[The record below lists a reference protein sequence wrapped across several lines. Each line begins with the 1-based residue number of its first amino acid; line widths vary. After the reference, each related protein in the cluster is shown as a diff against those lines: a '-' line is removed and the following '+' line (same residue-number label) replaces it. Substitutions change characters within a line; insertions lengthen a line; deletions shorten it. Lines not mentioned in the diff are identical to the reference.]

1 MFQLNVDHTAMHIIK
16 ATVLLVV
23 FQLVRNDFANDV
35 FIFFILFFIFFIQKC
50 IVFRCDELFSSVMS
64 IL

>member
-1 MFQLNVDHTAMHIIK
+1 MFQLNVDHTAIYSIK

-35 FIFFILFFIFFIQKC
+35 FIFFILFLFFSYKNASFF
-50 IVFRCDELFSSVMS
+50 VVMNFFH
-64 IL
+64 L